1 MDALRAKVGSPL
13 AHVWLHGNLLYALML
28 ERRMR
33 RKLGG
38 SWSRLDAER
47 SGTWW
52 RVWGLLKDEIRP
64 MVTGV
69 YFWKEEGWEACLQVL
84 AERPRRRKL
93 QQLPPEAIAVLYRY
107 DESPHEEM
115 LIAA

>member
-1 MDALRAKVGSPL
+1 
-13 AHVWLHGNLLYALML
+13 
-28 ERRMR
+28 MR

-38 SWSRLDAER
+38 SWSRLDGER

-52 RVWGLLKDEIRP
+52 RVWGLLKDEIMP

-69 YFWKEEGWEACLQVL
+69 LFWKDEAWKACLEVL

-93 QQLPPEAIAVLYRY
+93 QQLPAEAIAVLYRC
-107 DESPHEEM
+107 DESPQDGM
-115 LIAA
+115 PLAA

>member
-1 MDALRAKVGSPL
+1 MITLFSSQGYFCAIAK
-13 AHVWLHGNLLYALML
+13 LLYALML

-33 RKLGG
+33 RKPGG
-38 SWSRLDAER
+38 SWSRLDDER

-69 YFWKEEGWEACLQVL
+69 CFWKEEAWEACMEVL
-84 AERPRRRKL
+84 AERPRRRKH
-93 QQLPPEAIAVLYRY
+93 QQLPPEAIAVLYRS
-107 DESPHEEM
+107 DESTQDDMP
-115 LIAA
+115 IAA